1 MLKTSV
7 SSARNVGMSLKKRR
21 FLKLIHILIG
31 IKKNYHIDF
40 QLLLS
45 NAKNKRFSLT
55 NDNSPT
61 NIGCMYGQNSLF
73 VDLMNDIFIVI

>member
-1 MLKTSV
+1 LKP
-7 SSARNVGMSLKKRR
+7 
-21 FLKLIHILIG
+21 IHILIG
-31 IKKNYHIDF
+31 IKKIYHIDF

-73 VDLMNDIFIVI
+73 VKFIHSRPEADVNATET